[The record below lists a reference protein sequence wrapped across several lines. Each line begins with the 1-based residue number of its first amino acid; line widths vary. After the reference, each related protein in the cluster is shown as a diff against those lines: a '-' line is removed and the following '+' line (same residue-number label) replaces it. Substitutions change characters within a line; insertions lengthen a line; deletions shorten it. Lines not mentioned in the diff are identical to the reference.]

1 MDKSF
6 GRGGQEIG
14 RNRLDLRIQSQL
26 KLLLSRIRRLNSQN
40 SARKF
45 VKLGKVFTFLIHQ
58 NVSEFPRDV
67 YRILHS
73 TPFVHS
79 PSDTVR
85 CIFSIL
91 QPQGK
96 LKRMKKEPQSTPL
109 EKSNISLSATRG
121 SRSGILI
128 LAIFIADLKS
138 TYSKGSE
145 SNQRKP
151 IPLTNLP
158 CTL

>member
-1 MDKSF
+1 MDKGF
-6 GRGGQEIG
+6 RKGGQEIW
-14 RNRLDLRIQSQL
+14 RHRLDWKFQSVEIAPI
-26 KLLLSRIRRLNSQN
+26 KSHN

-45 VKLGKVFTFLIHQ
+45 VKLGKRFTNVIHQ
-58 NVSEFPRDV
+58 NVLELPREV
-67 YRILHS
+67 CQILHS

-151 IPLTNLP
+151 IPLTNLL
-158 CTL
+158 CTLWII

>member
-1 MDKSF
+1 M
-6 GRGGQEIG
+6 
-14 RNRLDLRIQSQL
+14 N
-26 KLLLSRIRRLNSQN
+26 SRN

-45 VKLGKVFTFLIHQ
+45 LKLGKVLTILIHQ
-58 NVSEFPRDV
+58 NVLKLPKRV
-67 YRILHS
+67 RQILHS

-151 IPLTNLP
+151 IPLTNLL
-158 CTL
+158 CTLCMNNLFVESIQHLYALRAPSPSPITEKEFVDP